1 MIECRVCFVSPNLI
15 ALATL
20 ELLDGRMDGHVCAQV
35 ALLRKP
41 LGEPDGPKKE
51 KKKKEKI
58 T

>member
-15 ALATL
+15 ALAAL

-41 LGEPDGPKKE
+41 LGEPDEQKKE
-51 KKKKEKI
+51 RKKEKI